1 MSNPFRIIVERNW
14 DDNNNYENYINKHYI
29 PKVMKRYY
37 RKPKPFHIN
46 IERNVDISFEPFFQV
61 NQSYHAPI
69 EYKVSRSVPTKAQIQ
84 KIKFLWKLDIYPYN
98 LVEAE
103 VIESL

>member
-14 DDNNNYENYINKHYI
+14 DDNSNYENYINKHYI

-46 IERNVDISFEPFFQV
+46 IERNVNISFEPFFQV

-98 LVEAE
+98 QVEAE